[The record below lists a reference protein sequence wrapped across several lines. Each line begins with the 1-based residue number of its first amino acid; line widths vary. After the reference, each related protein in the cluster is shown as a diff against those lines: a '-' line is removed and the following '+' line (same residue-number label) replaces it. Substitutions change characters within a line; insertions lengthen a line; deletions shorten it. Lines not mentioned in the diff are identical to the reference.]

1 MATAYEQPAS
11 IPGLDGAA
19 ADGDPV
25 EQSVAYFRDG
35 LYCSEAILRAFNES
49 HRLGL
54 DPSAYTIATPFGAGM
69 GAAKCSCGAVTGG
82 LLVLGLARGRTGTD
96 QSEEPA
102 FTVAKEL
109 HDRFR
114 ARYKVI
120 CCRGLTRRL
129 PWGEPEHHQACQEYV
144 RFAAAAVR
152 DLLSDGPAWRDS
164 TGAAGPGTDSD
175 DAGLPDCL
183 VCPVTQ
189 APSGGREPAEAPAR
203 TDHDHG
209 RVAVTT
215 SDGMPPAR

>member
-1 MATAYEQPAS
+1 MATAHAPTATTADVC
-11 IPGLDGAA
+11 GALDI
-19 ADGDPV
+19 DPV

-49 HRLGL
+49 HGLGL
-54 DPSAYTIATPFGAGM
+54 DPSAYSIATPFGAGM

-82 LLVLGLARGRTGTD
+82 LLVLGLDRGRTSTD

-102 FTVAKEL
+102 FTVAKAL

-144 RFAAAAVR
+144 RFAAATVR
-152 DLLSDGPAWRDS
+152 DLLDTGPAAQDRS
-164 TGAAGPGTDSD
+164 VAAGPGPHPD
-175 DAGLPDCL
+175 DAGRPDCAS
-183 VCPVTQ
+183 CPVTR
-189 APSGGREPAEAPAR
+189 APSGSR
-203 TDHDHG
+203 
-209 RVAVTT
+209 
-215 SDGMPPAR
+215 